1 MGTPGPIVHI
11 VDDDE
16 SFRHSTAR
24 LLRALGYTVETYGSG
39 DDLLARVRRGPGCL
53 VLDVRMPGPSGLELQ
68 QILATR
74 GEGLPIVFLTGHGDI
89 PMSVSAMRAG
99 AEDFLTKPVPMAQL
113 KDAIDRA
120 LTRDA
125 GSRASR
131 ERMLALRARYETLT
145 PAERRVFAMVVTG
158 MLNKQIAYDL
168 NRAERTV
175 KAHRSQVMLKMQAES
190 VADLVRMA
198 DELGISPDGPVA
210 S

>member
-39 DDLLARVRRGPGCL
+39 DDFLARLRRGPGCL

-68 QILATR
+68 QVLATR

-120 LTRDA
+120 LARDA

-131 ERMLALRARYETLT
+131 ERMLSLRARYETLT

-198 DELGISPDGPVA
+198 DELGISPDAPIP